1 MIGFTDLVLLTS
13 NLICKIKRAWNR
25 QRILSL
31 VFKPNN
37 RPCHTC
43 VSGNICIIK
52 VDATTTRFFPKQ
64 KQYLLYVDQ
73 PITWSVKND
82 LLLHFF

>member
-1 MIGFTDLVLLTS
+1 MLAFKIKMIGFTDLVLLTS

-31 VFKPNN
+31 VFKPKN

-43 VSGNICIIK
+43 VSGNICIIT
-52 VDATTTRFFPKQ
+52 VDATTTRFFPNRNNI
-64 KQYLLYVDQ
+64 YYTL
-73 PITWSVKND
+73 TNR
-82 LLLHFF
+82 

>member
-31 VFKPNN
+31 VFKPKIGLVT
-37 RPCHTC
+37 H
-43 VSGNICIIK
+43 VSL
-52 VDATTTRFFPKQ
+52 AT
-64 KQYLLYVDQ
+64 YV
-73 PITWSVKND
+73 
-82 LLLHFF
+82 L